1 VYILIGMS
9 QIYKIVFQDKTNFAM
24 FDDSD
29 SMTDYFHSVHLSVK
43 DLLNDEYF
51 KSKVSDVLKIEFE
64 NYEMLSKYYKRLN
77 QLAKGLQFKIKT
89 VKKIGQYAGN
99 YEEFYLYDA
108 DKIKESEIIT
118 N

>member
-1 VYILIGMS
+1 MS
-9 QIYKIVFQDKTNFAM
+9 QIYKIVFQETTNFAM

-51 KSKVSDVLKIEFE
+51 KSKISDVLKVECE
-64 NYEMLSKYYKRLN
+64 NYEMLPKYYKRLN
-77 QLAKGLQFKIKT
+77 QLAKGLRFKVKT
-89 VKKIGQYAGN
+89 VKKTNKYTN
-99 YEEFYLYDA
+99 NDYEEFYLYDSS
-108 DKIKESEIIT
+108 KIKENEVII